1 MIERVEEGLVY
12 RNPKPYLRAI
22 HAWHPS
28 IAWLGGGELLAAF
41 DLGQAVESLDYATY
55 LARSHDLGRTWS
67 APERLFAETL
77 FAETAPRRSTHSV
90 RIGRMPDGTLVGFGG
105 RYYRDDA
112 EEGLV
117 NRENLGYVPMDLIL
131 LASTDGGRSWSGPR
145 VVAPPLAG
153 PSFEICHRVIELADG
168 RWLAPTST
176 WKGWNGEAPNGMQAI
191 ALVSHDR
198 GQSWP
203 AYLTVCDQYADGVIS
218 WEQGLT
224 QLADGRLLA
233 AVWSFD
239 ERGGRSLPT
248 RYVVSDDGRSFSPPR
263 ETGLAGETAKL
274 LALADGR
281 VLCVYRRSDRPGL
294 WANLVRIEGDR
305 WVNLAE
311 APLWQGAASGMCG
324 EATSSDEL
332 SSLKFGF
339 PSMVELSRGDVL
351 LTFWCVEDGVHNI
364 RWQRLKI
371 G

>member
-28 IAWLGGGELLAAF
+28 IAWLGRGELLAAF

-105 RYYRDDA
+105 RYYRDDP

-176 WKGWNGEAPNGMQAI
+176 WKSWNGEAPNGMQAI

-263 ETGLAGETAKL
+263 ETGLAG
-274 LALADGR
+274 
-281 VLCVYRRSDRPGL
+281 
-294 WANLVRIEGDR
+294 
-305 WVNLAE
+305 
-311 APLWQGAASGMCG
+311 
-324 EATSSDEL
+324 
-332 SSLKFGF
+332 
-339 PSMVELSRGDVL
+339 
-351 LTFWCVEDGVHNI
+351 
-364 RWQRLKI
+364 
-371 G
+371 

>member
-1 MIERVEEGLVY
+1 MIERAETGLVY

-41 DLGQAVESLDYATY
+41 DLGQAVESLDYATH
-55 LARSHDLGRTWS
+55 LSRSLDGGRSWS
-67 APERLFAETL
+67 APERLFHESS
-77 FAETAPRRSTHSV
+77 PRLSTHSV
-90 RIGRMPDGTLVGFGG
+90 RIGRMRDGTLVGFGG
-105 RYYRDDA
+105 RYYRDDP

-117 NRENLGYVPMDLIL
+117 NRENLGYVPMDLIQL
-131 LASTDGGRSWSGPR
+131 TSADGGRTWHGPE
-145 VVAPPLAG
+145 VILPPLVG
-153 PSFEICHRVIELADG
+153 PSFEICHRAIELTDG

-176 WKGWNGEAPNGMQAI
+176 WRGWRGEAPEGMKAI

-198 GQSWP
+198 GRSWP
-203 AYLTVCDQYADGVIS
+203 EFLTVCDQFALGVIS

-239 ERGGRSLPT
+239 ERSGQSLST
-248 RYVVSDDGRSFSPPR
+248 RFVLSHDGRTFSPPR
-263 ETGLAGETAKL
+263 ETGLIGETAKL
-274 LALADGR
+274 ITLADGR

-305 WVNLAE
+305 WINLAE
-311 APLWQGAASGMCG
+311 APLWQGMASGMHG
-324 EATSSDEL
+324 EGTSSDEL
-332 SSLKFGF
+332 SALKFGF
-339 PSMVELSRGDVL
+339 PSMVHMAGGDVL
-351 LTFWCVEDGVHNI
+351 LVFWCVEEGVHNI